1 MDYSSGEKGGDMR
14 RTAIGSVLLAAGASA
29 LAQGHADDSAL
40 LAAQREA
47 MAPLAIMDGVWR
59 GEASMVMP
67 SGERARITQ
76 TERIGS
82 FLGGT
87 VKVIEGR
94 GYRPDGSVG
103 FNALGIVSYDPAKR
117 AYSMRSYAQGRS
129 GDFAFKPRPDGYSW
143 ETPVPG
149 ALIRYT
155 ATIRDG
161 TLHEV
166 GDRLV
171 PEREPIRFFE
181 MRLQR
186 VGDTDWPGANPVP
199 PK

>member
-1 MDYSSGEKGGDMR
+1 MG
-14 RTAIGSVLLAAGASA
+14 RTAIGFVLLVACASA
-29 LAQGHADDSAL
+29 IAQGHPDESAT

-47 MAPLAIMDGVWR
+47 MAQLAILDGVWR
-59 GEASMVMP
+59 GEASMLSP

-87 VKVIEGR
+87 IKVIEGR
-94 GYRPDGSVG
+94 GYRPDGTVG

-129 GDFAFKPRPDGYSW
+129 GDFTFKPRPDGYSW
-143 ETPVPG
+143 KVPVPG

-166 GDRLV
+166 GERLA
-171 PEREPIRFFE
+171 PEREPMRFFE
-181 MRLQR
+181 MRLKR
-186 VGDTDWPGANPVP
+186 VGDTDWPAANPVP
-199 PK
+199 PS

>member
-1 MDYSSGEKGGDMR
+1 MG
-14 RTAIGSVLLAAGASA
+14 RTAIGFVLLIACATGF
-29 LAQGHADDSAL
+29 AQGRPDESAI

-59 GEASMVMP
+59 GEATTITP

-87 VKVIEGR
+87 IKVIEGR
-94 GYRPDGSVG
+94 GYRPDGSLG

-117 AYSMRSYAQGRS
+117 TYSMRSYAQGRS
-129 GDFAFKPRPDGYSW
+129 GDFSFKPRPDGYSW
-143 ETPVPG
+143 EIPVPG

-171 PEREPIRFFE
+171 PEREPMRFFE
-181 MRLQR
+181 MTLKR
-186 VGDTDWPGANPVP
+186 VADTDWPAANPVP
-199 PK
+199 PR